1 MRVSFLWMCDPL
13 TPVWQIF
20 GVDKRTGN
28 EIKFDP
34 SKTIAENGITPTSHP
49 TLRFP
54 SKFA

>member
-1 MRVSFLWMCDPL
+1 MCDPL